1 MSYEVAKSELCYKGA
16 FLSVRK
22 DEIVMPDG
30 NTAFREVVPL
40 APAPPLPRESAT
52 SPLSACSP
60 SSNRASHRWRN
71 ST

>member
-30 NTAFREVVPL
+30 NTAFREVVE
-40 APAPPLPRESAT
+40 RGDRKSVV
-52 SPLSACSP
+52 
-60 SSNRASHRWRN
+60 
-71 ST
+71 

>member
-30 NTAFREVVPL
+30 NTAFREVVERG
-40 APAPPLPRESAT
+40 AEIG
-52 SPLSACSP
+52 
-60 SSNRASHRWRN
+60 RASCRERV
-71 ST
+71 